1 MYRLFIQGCVE
12 ALFALS
18 TSPRHPDRVIEDTCE
33 QDFKSSCPVGWVDL
47 GGGALVDDF
56 GFSYRGLQ
64 LRTVE
69 MPARASVLYWQ
80 FRNSV

>member
-1 MYRLFIQGCVE
+1 MYRFLFRDVSRLRLHC
-12 ALFALS
+12 
-18 TSPRHPDRVIEDTCE
+18 PDHPDILIVFIADTCE

-47 GGGALVDDF
+47 GDGALVEDF
-56 GFSYRGLQ
+56 GFSYRRHQ

-80 FRNSV
+80 LRNSV